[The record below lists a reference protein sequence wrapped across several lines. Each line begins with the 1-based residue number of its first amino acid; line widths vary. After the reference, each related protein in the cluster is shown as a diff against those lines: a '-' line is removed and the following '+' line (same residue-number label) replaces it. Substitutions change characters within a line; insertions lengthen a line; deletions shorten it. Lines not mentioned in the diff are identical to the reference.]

1 MVRVS
6 RLPRNVNQSGRG
18 NVQTMRTNVFRLD
31 GTKNAQ
37 YWRIVKLFIL
47 EKTRVFGEQVEV
59 LIVRG

>member
-47 EKTRVFGEQVEV
+47 RRHEVFGEQVEV